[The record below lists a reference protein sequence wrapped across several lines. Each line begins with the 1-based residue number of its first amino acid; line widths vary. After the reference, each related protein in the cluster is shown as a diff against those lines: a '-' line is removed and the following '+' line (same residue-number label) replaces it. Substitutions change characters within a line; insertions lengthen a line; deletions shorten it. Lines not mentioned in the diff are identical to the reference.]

1 MNYVRKRFPWLFRG
15 SETPL
20 GARTLVSAVL
30 DVSSAAIP
38 GKPDPD
44 LLLARAEELANLG
57 ADFLDVCALPV
68 RPTGKRISADDELQ
82 RIVPTI
88 RKLRAAAALPFFV
101 TTYNSETAARA
112 IDLEAAGI
120 HDPSG
125 ITVDALMSRTL
136 GNSDAAL
143 IIGHGP
149 SGAESWV
156 KPRHIPHPVE
166 SVTAD
171 LESAVKRA
179 LAGGVDRRRIV
190 LSPGPGLGK
199 RPEQSLELLERLSA
213 FSGLGQPVAVSLAG
227 DLFLTETVRA
237 PAPEWEAGAAAAAAL
252 AVRNGV
258 HLIRTTH
265 FESVKAAARL
275 ADRIVQLIEAAAAE

>member
-1 MNYVRKRFPWLFRG
+1 MNYVRKRFPWIFRG

-30 DVSSAAIP
+30 DVSSQAIP

-44 LLLARAEELANLG
+44 VLRGRAEELQNLG

-82 RIVPTI
+82 RLVPTL
-88 RKLRAAAALPFFV
+88 RKLHSSSALPFFV

-112 IDLEAAGI
+112 LELGASGI

-125 ITVDALMSRTL
+125 ITIDALMSRTL

-149 SGAESWV
+149 SGAESWG
-156 KPRHIPHPVE
+156 KPRHIPHVVE
-166 SVTAD
+166 SVKAD
-171 LESAVKRA
+171 MQSAVKRA
-179 LAGGVDRRRIV
+179 IAGGVDRRRIV

-199 RPEQSLELLERLSA
+199 RPDQSLELLEGLNKLSD
-213 FSGLGQPVAVSLAG
+213 LGQPLAVSIAG

-265 FESVKAAARL
+265 FGSVKAAARM
-275 ADRIVQLIEAAAAE
+275 ADRILQLIEGAEE

>member
-1 MNYVRKRFPWLFRG
+1 MNYVRKRFPWIFRG

-20 GARTLVSAVL
+20 GARTLVSVVL
-30 DVSSAAIP
+30 DVSSAAVP

-44 LLLARAEELANLG
+44 ALLARAEELANLG

-68 RPTGKRISADDELQ
+68 RPSGKRISADDELQ

-88 RKLRAAAALPFFV
+88 RKLRAASALPFFV
-101 TTYNSETAARA
+101 TTYNSETAARCLE
-112 IDLEAAGI
+112 LEAAGI
-120 HDPSG
+120 YDPSG

-156 KPRHIPHPVE
+156 KPRHIPHVVE

-179 LAGGVDRRRIV
+179 LAGGVDRRRIM

-213 FSGLGQPVAVSLAG
+213 LSGLGQPIAVSLAG
-227 DLFLTETVRA
+227 DRFLTETVRA
-237 PAPEWEAGAAAAAAL
+237 PAAEWEAGSPPAAAL

-258 HLIRTTH
+258 HLKRTTH
-265 FESVKAAARL
+265 FDSVKAAARL
-275 ADRIVQLIEAAAAE
+275 ADRILQLIEGTAD

>member
-1 MNYVRKRFPWLFRG
+1 MNYVRKRFPWIFRG
-15 SETPL
+15 VETPL

-44 LLLARAEELANLG
+44 LLAARAEELQSMG

-68 RPTGKRISADDELQ
+68 RPTGKRIAADDELQ
-82 RIVPTI
+82 RLIPTL
-88 RKLRAAAALPFFV
+88 RKLRASALMPFFV
-101 TTYNSETAARA
+101 TTYNSQTAARV
-112 IDLEAAGI
+112 LELDAAGI

-125 ITVDALMSRTL
+125 LTVDALMSRTV
-136 GNSDAAL
+136 GNTNAAL

-149 SGAESWV
+149 GGAESWV
-156 KPRHIPHPVE
+156 KPRHIPHVVE

-171 LESAVKRA
+171 LKSAMKRA

-199 RPEQSLELLERLSA
+199 RPEQSLELLEELNS
-213 FSGLGQPVAVSLAG
+213 FSSLGQPLAASLAG

-258 HLIRTTH
+258 HLLRTTH
-265 FESVKAAARL
+265 FGPVKAAARL
-275 ADRIVQLIEAAAAE
+275 ADRILQLIEHVDE

>member
-1 MNYVRKRFPWLFRG
+1 MNYVRKRFPWIFRG
-15 SETPL
+15 AETPL

-30 DVSSAAIP
+30 DVSSQAVP

-44 LLLARAEELANLG
+44 LLAARAEELQSLG
-57 ADFLDVCALPV
+57 ADFVDVCALPV

-82 RIVPTI
+82 RLVPTL
-88 RKLRAAAALPFFV
+88 RKLRASSPLPFFV
-101 TTYNSETAARA
+101 TTYNSQTAARA
-112 IDLEAAGI
+112 LELGVAGV

-136 GNSDAAL
+136 GNSNAAL

-149 SGAESWV
+149 GGAESWG
-156 KPRHIPHPVE
+156 KPRHIPHVAE
-166 SVTAD
+166 SVKAD
-171 LESAVKRA
+171 LQSAVKRA

-199 RPEQSLELLERLSA
+199 RPEQSLDLLEGLNK
-213 FSGLGQPVAVSLAG
+213 FSDLGQPLAISLAG

-265 FESVKAAARL
+265 FGSVKAAARL
-275 ADRIVQLIEAAAAE
+275 ADRVLHLIEGADA